1 MEQGRARAGR
11 RHCGAED
18 GSRSAWQRG
27 WCSSVIPRPS
37 YRQSGVL
44 RPGGT
49 AYGGCADCYAAICG
63 GFQLGLRVEKSMPQ
77 SESFVTD
84 GECLPLGCYLTEALC
99 FVCFLQEVDQQ
110 MEHSTRK
117 DKTVLTR

>member
-63 GFQLGLRVEKSMPQ
+63 GFQLGLREEK
-77 SESFVTD
+77 V
-84 GECLPLGCYLTEALC
+84 CLKARALLLM
-99 FVCFLQEVDQQ
+99 VNAFLLVAI
-110 MEHSTRK
+110 
-117 DKTVLTR
+117 